1 MKIDVEGF
9 EAHVVAGALKM
20 FTQSPPLVVTME
32 YFADMIDNAGG
43 QLVRS
48 KGMQMTHALYHDQCS
63 GV

>member
-1 MKIDVEGF
+1 
-9 EAHVVAGALKM
+9 VAGALKM